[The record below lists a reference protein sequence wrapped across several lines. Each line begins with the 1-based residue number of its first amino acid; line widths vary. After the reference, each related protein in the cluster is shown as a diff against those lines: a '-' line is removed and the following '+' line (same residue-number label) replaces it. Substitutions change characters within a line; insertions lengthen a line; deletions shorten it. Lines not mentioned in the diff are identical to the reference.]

1 MRLEGFIKEFYPEW
15 YGIREYPADKTAA
28 FCKVTGEW
36 GVLGNFAPTPI
47 VVDGVSFDCTEKLF
61 QVMKFADK
69 ESRRIV
75 YVQKGQKIKMKARH
89 QEKVGIVREDWGRI
103 FIDAMKFCL
112 MQKYAQSEAFR
123 KELARSK
130 GLFIVEQQANPR
142 RPAGAYSAK
151 LSEDGKTWV
160 GPNIMG
166 RLLMELRDKGKLE
179 YRLPEDAMLFR
190 DLLEKS
196 EDKRPLKSPNI

>member
-15 YGIREYPADKTAA
+15 YGIQEYPANKTAA
-28 FCKVTGEW
+28 FCKVAEEW

-61 QVMKFADK
+61 QVMKFADE
-69 ESRRIV
+69 ESRKII
-75 YVQKGQKIKMKARH
+75 YAQKGQPIKMMAKH
-89 QEKVGIVREDWGRI
+89 QEKVGVVREDWGRI

-112 MQKYAQSEAFR
+112 MQKYTQSETFK
-123 KELARSK
+123 KELERSK

-166 RLLMELRDKGKLE
+166 RILMELRDKGTLE
-179 YRLPEDAMLFR
+179 YNLPADTMGFS
-190 DLLEKS
+190 DL
-196 EDKRPLKSPNI
+196 I